1 MVEENFFDECYGH
14 GELHGRTMETMH
26 PVAITFQISWRLL
39 AKFINNEMSA
49 ASNRTLPN
57 TAPTAA
63 KDDDIISSP
72 FIITI
77 RR

>member
-1 MVEENFFDECYGH
+1 
-14 GELHGRTMETMH
+14 METMH
-26 PVAITFQISWRLL
+26 PVAITFQMSWRRLV
-39 AKFINNEMSA
+39 KFNNIEMSA

-57 TAPTAA
+57 TAPIAA
-63 KDDDIISSP
+63 TDDEAISSP